1 MSLVHIDASPKQL
14 SKLRNGHKIRIKPP
28 MKGEGFNLMVDP
40 SRYNAIS
47 RCFQKKKGIT
57 IQLTPEEILA
67 NRQLTPEYHMNIKKE
82 NSTMSGKG
90 IFGKTF
96 DNLVEKTIGKRAKD
110 VIYNSADMLKPTLK
124 AGIDKIASYA
134 PEIASSAL
142 SGLALATGQPELVPF
157 ALMAGH
163 ELGKYVGR
171 KGANTA
177 KDYLDK
183 PTEYQENISNFVS
196 NIGGSRANRATTLAG
211 QMAQD
216 EMLSQ
221 LNQRLGTNMGN
232 ISRANILNAIA
243 NRQTA
248 NMMPVPMQPKSF
260 NEMPDSFARSKM
272 SPELTRGYGL
282 KKTMG
287 IVGTN
292 RSQLNQQ
299 ATQAPALQS
308 QPAGA
313 NFQFGS
319 TLPPAYQKF
328 HKGIGSGL
336 GCGLYA

>member
-40 SRYNAIS
+40 SRYNSIS
-47 RCFQKKKGIT
+47 KCFQKGKGMT

-67 NRQLTPEYHMNIKKE
+67 NRQLTPEYHMNIKKT
-82 NSTMSGKG
+82 NATMSGKG

-96 DNLVEKTIGKRAKD
+96 DSFVEKTIGKKAKD
-110 VIYNSADMLKPTLK
+110 AIYNTADLLKPTLK
-124 AGIDKIASYA
+124 AGIDKIADYA

-157 ALMAGH
+157 ALLAGNQ
-163 ELGKYVGR
+163 LGKYVGR

-183 PTEYQENISNFVS
+183 PTQYQENVSKFVS
-196 NIGGSRANRATTLAG
+196 NVGGSRGNRASTLAG

-221 LNQRLGTNMGN
+221 LNQQLGTNMGN
-232 ISRANILNAIA
+232 ISRANIMNAVA

-248 NMMPVPMQPKSF
+248 NMMPVPSISGKYRDTM
-260 NEMPDSFARSKM
+260 SKNPM
-272 SPELTRGYGL
+272 GRGMGYGL
-282 KKTMG
+282 KKSMS
-287 IVGTN
+287 ILGTN
-292 RSQLNQQ
+292 RIQMDQQ
-299 ATQAPALQS
+299 IMQNPALQS

-336 GCGLYA
+336 YP

>member
-1 MSLVHIDASPKQL
+1 MSLVHIQASPKQV
-14 SKLRNGHKIRIKPP
+14 SKLRNGHPIRIKPC
-28 MKGEGFNLMVDP
+28 MEGEGFNLMVDP
-40 SRYNAIS
+40 SRYSAIS
-47 RCFQKKKGIT
+47 RCFQKGKGMT

-67 NRQLTPEYHMNIKKE
+67 NRQLSPEYHKNVKKE

-96 DNLVEKTIGKRAKD
+96 DSFVEKTIGKKAKD
-110 VIYNSADMLKPTLK
+110 AIYNSADMLKPTLK
-124 AGIDKIASYA
+124 AGIDKIADYA

-157 ALMAGH
+157 ALLAGNQ
-163 ELGKYVGR
+163 LGKYVGR

-183 PTEYQENISNFVS
+183 PTEYQENVSNFVS
-196 NIGGSRANRATTLAG
+196 NIGGSRGNRATTLAG

-221 LNQRLGTNMGN
+221 LNQQLGTNMGN
-232 ISRANILNAIA
+232 ISRANIMNAVA
-243 NRQTA
+243 NRQSA
-248 NMMPVPMQPKSF
+248 NMMPVPSISGKYRDTM
-260 NEMPDSFARSKM
+260 SKNPM
-272 SPELTRGYGL
+272 GRGMGYGL
-282 KKTMG
+282 KKSMS
-287 IVGTN
+287 ILGTN
-292 RSQLNQQ
+292 RIQMDQQ
-299 ATQAPALQS
+299 IMQNPALQS

-328 HKGIGSGL
+328 HKGIGYGL
-336 GCGLYA
+336 KL

>member
-1 MSLVHIDASPKQL
+1 MSLVHIDASPKQV
-14 SKLRNGHKIRIKPP
+14 SKLRNGHKVRIKPP

-40 SRYNAIS
+40 SRYSAIS
-47 RCFQKKKGIT
+47 RCFQKGKGMT

-67 NRQLTPEYHMNIKKE
+67 NRQLSPEYHKNVKKE

-96 DNLVEKTIGKRAKD
+96 DSFVEKTIGKKAKD
-110 VIYNSADMLKPTLK
+110 AIYNSADLLKPTLK
-124 AGIDKIASYA
+124 AGIDKIADYA

-157 ALMAGH
+157 ALLAGNQ
-163 ELGKYVGR
+163 LGKYVGR

-196 NIGGSRANRATTLAG
+196 NVGGSRGNRATTLAG

-221 LNQRLGTNMGN
+221 LNQQLGTNMGN
-232 ISRANILNAIA
+232 IAKSNIMNAVA
-243 NRQTA
+243 NRQSA
-248 NMMPVPMQPKSF
+248 NMMPVPSISGKYRDTM
-260 NEMPDSFARSKM
+260 SKNPM
-272 SPELTRGYGL
+272 GRGMGYGL
-282 KKTMG
+282 KKSMS
-287 IVGTN
+287 ILGTN
-292 RSQLNQQ
+292 RIQMDQEPMQN
-299 ATQAPALQS
+299 PALQS

-328 HKGIGSGL
+328 HKGVGYGL
-336 GCGLYA
+336 KL

>member
-14 SKLRNGHKIRIKPP
+14 SKLRNGHKVRIKPP
-28 MKGEGFNLMVDP
+28 MKGEGFNLIVDP
-40 SRYNAIS
+40 SRFSAIS
-47 RCFQKKKGIT
+47 RSFQRGKGMT
-57 IQLTPEEILA
+57 IQLSPEEILA
-67 NRQLTPEYHMNIKKE
+67 NRQLTPEYHMNIKKS

-96 DNLVEKTIGKRAKD
+96 DSFVEKTIGKKAKD
-110 VIYNSADMLKPTLK
+110 AIYNSADMLKPTLK
-124 AGIDKIASYA
+124 AGIDKIADYA

-157 ALMAGH
+157 ALMAGDQ
-163 ELGKYVGR
+163 LGKYVGR

-183 PTEYQENISNFVS
+183 PTEYQENVSNFVS
-196 NIGGSRANRATTLAG
+196 NIGGSRGNRATTLAG

-221 LNQRLGTNMGN
+221 LNQQLGTNMGN
-232 ISRANILNAIA
+232 ISRANIMNAVA

-248 NMMPVPMQPKSF
+248 NMMPVPSISGKYRDTM
-260 NEMPDSFARSKM
+260 SKNPM
-272 SPELTRGYGL
+272 GRGFGYGH
-282 KKTMG
+282 KKSMS
-287 IVGTN
+287 ILGTN
-292 RSQLNQQ
+292 RIQMDQELIKN
-299 ATQAPALQS
+299 PALQS

-328 HKGIGSGL
+328 HKGIGYGL
-336 GCGLYA
+336 SL

>member
-1 MSLVHIDASPKQL
+1 MSLVHIDASPKQV
-14 SKLRNGHKIRIKPP
+14 SKLRNGHKVRIKPP

-40 SRYNAIS
+40 SRLNSIT
-47 RCFQKKKGIT
+47 RCFQKGKGMT

-67 NRQLTPEYHMNIKKE
+67 NRQLSPEYHMNIKKS

-96 DNLVEKTIGKRAKD
+96 DSFVEKTIGKKAKD
-110 VIYNSADMLKPTLK
+110 AIYNTADLLKPTLK
-124 AGIDKIASYA
+124 AGIDKIADYA

-157 ALMAGH
+157 ALLAGN

-196 NIGGSRANRATTLAG
+196 NVGGSRGNRASTLAG

-221 LNQRLGTNMGN
+221 LNQQLGTNMGN
-232 ISRANILNAIA
+232 IAKANIMNAVA

-248 NMMPVPMQPKSF
+248 NMMPVPSISGKYRDTM
-260 NEMPDSFARSKM
+260 SKKTM
-272 SPELTRGYGL
+272 GRGMGYGL
-282 KKTMG
+282 KKSMS
-287 IVGTN
+287 ILGTN
-292 RSQLNQQ
+292 RIQLDQEPMQN
-299 ATQAPALQS
+299 PALQS

-328 HKGIGSGL
+328 HKGVGY
-336 GCGLYA
+336 GLYA

>member
-1 MSLVHIDASPKQL
+1 MSLVHIDASPKQV
-14 SKLRNGHKIRIKPP
+14 SKLRNGHKVRIKPAS

-40 SRYNAIS
+40 SRYNSIS
-47 RCFQKKKGIT
+47 KCFQKGKGMT
-57 IQLTPEEILA
+57 IQLSPEEILA

-82 NSTMSGKG
+82 NASMSGKG

-96 DNLVEKTIGKRAKD
+96 DSFVEKTIGKKAKD
-110 VIYNSADMLKPTLK
+110 AIYNSADLLKPTLK
-124 AGIDKIASYA
+124 AGIDKIADYA

-157 ALMAGH
+157 ALMAGNQ
-163 ELGKYVGR
+163 LGKYVGR

-183 PTEYQENISNFVS
+183 PTEYQENVSNFVS
-196 NIGGSRANRATTLAG
+196 NIGGSRGNRATTLAG

-221 LNQRLGTNMGN
+221 LNQQLGTNMGN
-232 ISRANILNAIA
+232 ISRANIMNAVA

-248 NMMPVPMQPKSF
+248 NMMPVPSISGKYRDTM
-260 NEMPDSFARSKM
+260 SKNPM
-272 SPELTRGYGL
+272 GRGMGYGL
-282 KKTMG
+282 KKSMS
-287 IVGTN
+287 ILGTN
-292 RSQLNQQ
+292 RIQMDQQ
-299 ATQAPALQS
+299 IMQNPALQS

-328 HKGIGSGL
+328 HKGIGYGL
-336 GCGLYA
+336 KL